1 MLLSRRQLFAAIG
14 ITVIAPSVAHAS
26 VPEGTVRIGDW
37 ERYYLGLDGGAH
49 QRAMKALGI
58 AHRDGVRADE
68 PNREVDIADVVKAVV
83 EHGDHAA
90 ADYLRDRL
98 KLDTPSML
106 RKGLKLILDE
116 DGLEER
122 YLRDPA
128 LQLRVIGNFPR
139 FRDRAFA
146 LPESVVKA
154 VSRASA

>member
-1 MLLSRRQLFAAIG
+1 MLLSRRQLLAAIG
-14 ITVIAPSVAHAS
+14 FTVIAPSVAHAS
-26 VPEGTVRIGDW
+26 VPDGRVRIGDW
-37 ERYYLGLDGGAH
+37 EHYYLGLDGGAH

-68 PNREVDIADVVKAVV
+68 PNREVGIGDLVKAVV
-83 EHGDHAA
+83 DHGDHAA

-106 RKGLKLILDE
+106 RKGLKLILGE

-128 LQLRVIGNFPR
+128 LRLRAIGNHPR
-139 FRDRAFA
+139 FRDRTIA